1 MIPWL
6 DTDDDHTP
14 FPTPETALTEPDGL
28 LAAGGSLRPLR
39 LLRAYRSGIF
49 PWFNPGEPILWWNPS
64 QRAVIFPERLHLS
77 RSLRRTLR
85 KTPFELTYNTAF
97 REVMLGCAE
106 PRDNSPG
113 TWITPEMIEAY
124 TELHRLGFARS
135 VECRRNGELVGG
147 IYGVHLGRV
156 FFGESMFSRVTNA
169 SKVALVEVARSPDI
183 ALIDCQIPNP
193 HLETLGMETIEREQF
208 MTLLDRWCEPVQ
220 PVHKIGG

>member
-6 DTDDDHTP
+6 DPDDDHTP
-14 FPTPETALTEPDGL
+14 FPEADTALSEPDGL

-64 QRAVIFPERLHLS
+64 HRAIIFPEHLHIS
-77 RSLRRTLR
+77 RSLKRTLR
-85 KTPFELTYNTAF
+85 EAPFELSHNTAF

-106 PRDNSPG
+106 PRKTSPG
-113 TWITPEMIEAY
+113 TWITPEMVDAY
-124 TELHRLGFARS
+124 TRLQRLGYARS
-135 VECRRNGELVGG
+135 VECWSDGKLAGG

-156 FFGESMFSRVTNA
+156 FFGESMFSRISNA

-183 ALIDCQIPNP
+183 ALIDCQIANP
-193 HLETLGMETIEREQF
+193 HLERLGMETVSREHF
-208 MTLLDRWCEPVQ
+208 LKLLDALCEPVK
-220 PVHKIGG
+220 PVHKVGH